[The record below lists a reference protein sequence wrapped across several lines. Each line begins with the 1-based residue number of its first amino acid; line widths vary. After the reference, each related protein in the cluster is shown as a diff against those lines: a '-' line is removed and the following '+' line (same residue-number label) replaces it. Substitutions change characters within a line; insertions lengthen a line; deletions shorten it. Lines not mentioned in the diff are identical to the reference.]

1 MITAINSFHRPA
13 PQVLGKRAFALL
25 HELASFTDEP
35 GKMTRLYLSPAHAL
49 AADWVKQRFETA
61 GMSAHIDPL
70 GSVIGRYEGLAPG
83 LPALMLGS
91 HIDTVKD
98 AGIYDGNLGVI
109 AGLMVVECLHSAGLR
124 LPFALEV
131 AAFGDEENVRFPT
144 NLSTSQALAG
154 KYDPAW
160 LTSCDTEG
168 ISVAE
173 ALIQFGG
180 DPQKAVTLGRDPAS
194 LIGYL
199 ELHIEQG
206 PVLEAEGEALG
217 VVTAINAQRRAR
229 IHLKGEA
236 GHAGTVPMNL
246 RRDALAAACEMA
258 LVLESVAARH
268 PDAVGTV
275 GMLMPDPGAANVIP
289 GEARFSV
296 DYRAP
301 LSATVEAME
310 RELDTAFADIA
321 KRRGIALSVLPV
333 SALGA
338 TPMSRHLQAALAT
351 GVTRAG
357 ANTTVRHLPSGAGHD
372 AMAMSQI
379 CPSAMLFVRC
389 AKGISHSPL
398 ESMTQDD
405 VGLAVRALLETVLE
419 LAATS
424 G

>member
-1 MITAINSFHRPA
+1 MSMSLTAFPRPA
-13 PQVLGKRAFALL
+13 PQALGQRAFALL
-25 HELASFTDEP
+25 HELAAFTDEP
-35 GKMTRLYLSPAHAL
+35 GKMTRLYLSPAHRL
-49 AADWVKQRFETA
+49 AADWVKQRFELA
-61 GMSAHIDPL
+61 GMSARIDPL
-70 GSVIGRYEGLAPG
+70 GSVFGRYEGQGPGAPT
-83 LPALMLGS
+83 LMLGS

-98 AGIYDGNLGVI
+98 AGIFDGNLGVI
-109 AGLMVVECLHSAGLR
+109 AGLMVVECLNAAGVR

-154 KYDPAW
+154 TYDPAW
-160 LTSCDTEG
+160 LAGRDTDG
-168 ISVAE
+168 ISVAD
-173 ALIQFGG
+173 ALVQFGG
-180 DPQKAVTLGRDPAS
+180 NPAKAATLARDPAS

-199 ELHIEQG
+199 EVHIEQG
-206 PVLEAEGEALG
+206 PVLEAESEALG

-236 GHAGTVPMNL
+236 GHAGTVPMHL

-258 LVLESVAARH
+258 LALETIAARH

-275 GMLMPDPGAANVIP
+275 GMLSPDPGAANVIP

-301 LSATVEAME
+301 LSATVDAME
-310 RELDTAFADIA
+310 REVETAFAAIA
-321 KRRGIALSVLPV
+321 RRRGIDMSILPV

-338 TPMSRHLQAALAT
+338 TPMSGALQAALAK

-398 ESMTQDD
+398 ESMTMDD
-405 VGLAVRALLETVLE
+405 AGLAVRALLETVLE
-419 LAATS
+419 LAAHS
-424 G
+424 A